1 MVAKRKKPPAA
12 GMGRRRGVL
21 NRTTIDVRK
30 VLTLF
35 IEHNSTKAQALFDRV
50 ARKNPAKALEL
61 FARLA
66 EFVLPR
72 LSRAEVTLPPAML
85 PILNGDPIRDAQ
97 SAANAYLLVIGN
109 PSINMDALTFE
120 PPTAPL
126 PIAAELLAD
135 TLHPEPEEP
144 ASVGLGQRPLEH
156 DAPAVEPGT
165 EDHVAPDDGNVIR
178 MWERLS
184 K

>member
-1 MVAKRKKPPAA
+1 VLENIEMVAKRKRPPAA

-21 NRTTIDVRK
+21 NRTTVDVRK

-35 IEHNSTKAQALFDRV
+35 VEHNATKAQALFDRV

-85 PILNGDPIRDAQ
+85 PALNGDPIRDAQ
-97 SAANAYLLVIGN
+97 SAANAYLLVIGQ
-109 PSINMDALTFE
+109 PMADLSALTFE
-120 PPTAPL
+120 PPVMAPL
-126 PIAAELLAD
+126 PVQEGAQQPVETEPLLPYVHVAEPPMEPHAAPLAD
-135 TLHPEPEEP
+135 NV
-144 ASVGLGQRPLEH
+144 VGIWEHLG
-156 DAPAVEPGT
+156 
-165 EDHVAPDDGNVIR
+165 
-178 MWERLS
+178 